1 MYVIAVANPKG
12 GTGKTT
18 VSLLLAEEIA
28 RAGGNACVLDCDP
41 NQNVVE
47 WKAGRDAEGRAT
59 PFEVVPR
66 PREDD
71 VVDWIDGAASSYDF
85 LIVDL
90 EGTAAQIVTFVLARA
105 DLVLIPFEPS
115 PMEARQAARAF
126 QLVRRTEKVI
136 RRTIA
141 QGAVFTRTNAAFA
154 TSEEKA
160 VRRELE
166 GTDVELLGVSLV
178 KRAAFQRIFRD
189 DLLLHELS
197 AREVSNLEAAKANS
211 ALFSQAVV
219 ELLTRSGA
227 PARPRGTDN
236 GETPARA
243 A

>member
-1 MYVIAVANPKG
+1 MYVIAIANPKG

-18 VSLLLAEEIA
+18 VTLLLAEEIA
-28 RAGGNACVLDCDP
+28 RAGGAVCVLDCDP

-47 WKAGRDAEGRAT
+47 WRKGRDADGRGT
-59 PFEVVPR
+59 PFHVEPR
-66 PREDD
+66 PDEDD
-71 VVDWIDGAASSYDF
+71 VVDWIDEAASRFDY
-85 LIVDL
+85 LVVDL

-136 RRTIA
+136 RHPIPHA
-141 QGAVFTRTNAAFA
+141 AIFTRTNAAFA

-160 VRRELE
+160 VRAELK
-166 GTDVELLGVSLV
+166 GTDIPLLPASLV

-197 AREVSNLEAAKANS
+197 PSAVSNLAAAQANAAAFSRNVIDMLGAS
-211 ALFSQAVV
+211 ATA
-219 ELLTRSGA
+219 
-227 PARPRGTDN
+227 D
-236 GETPARA
+236 A

>member
-28 RAGGNACVLDCDP
+28 RAGAAVCVLDCDP

-47 WKAGRDAEGRAT
+47 WKGGRDEEGRAT
-59 PFEVVPR
+59 PFHVEPR

-71 VVDWIDGAASSYDF
+71 VVDWIDAASDRFDY

-136 RRTIA
+136 RRPIA

-160 VRRELE
+160 VRAELE
-166 GTDVELLGVSLV
+166 GSDVHLLPVSLV
-178 KRAAFQRIFRD
+178 KRAAYQRIFRD
-189 DLLLHELS
+189 DALLHELS
-197 AREVSNLEAAKANS
+197 TRDVSNLNAAKMNA
-211 ALFSQAVV
+211 AAFSEAVV
-219 ELLTRSGA
+219 GLLSQ
-227 PARPRGTDN
+227 P
-236 GETPARA
+236 EARA